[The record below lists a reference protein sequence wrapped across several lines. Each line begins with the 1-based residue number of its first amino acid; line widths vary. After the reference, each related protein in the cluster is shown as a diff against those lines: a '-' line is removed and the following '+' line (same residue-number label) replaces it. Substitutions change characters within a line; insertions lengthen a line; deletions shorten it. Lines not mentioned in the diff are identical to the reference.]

1 MSASVSAKVAICGE
15 WYRAASSG
23 VIRRGASYPSPRG
36 PIAPLITSGPLSCS
50 GTRDSGLGLGTQDSG
65 LGLGTQDS
73 GPRIR
78 DSGPGISD

>member
-23 VIRRGASYPSPRG
+23 VIRRAAWYPSPRG

-50 GTRDSGLGLGTQDSG
+50 GTRDSDSG
-65 LGLGTQDS
+65 LGLGTRTRDPGLRTQDS
-73 GPRIR
+73 GLGTR
-78 DSGPGISD
+78 D